1 MSKAEFG
8 SVRFFKRVIT
18 ITVAAVIVGLALGFA
33 ISFVKYRDV
42 SKELA
47 KLEEQ
52 IVNASAESA
61 QGDGI
66 SAGGSVIG
74 EAFDY
79 QTMFPDMYV
88 ESSSEF
94 AYIYNDDRYFYFTFD
109 GGPSPNTEAI
119 LDALSE
125 LDIKATFFVS
135 GGRSSG
141 SDAII
146 KRIYDEGH
154 TIGIYGDTLPANRL
168 YQSVASYLED
178 FNKEFE
184 YVYSITGEKPQIFR
198 FRGGTVNKYNIHIR
212 QQLTAEMLRR
222 GFVYYD
228 WNAVCGD
235 NAAGADAEY
244 IAEAAV
250 TTAQEKQRIFLLMH
264 DTAANTETADAIRKI
279 AEYYEEKSYIF
290 NAITNEVR
298 PVTFD

>member
-1 MSKAEFG
+1 MSKVEFG

-18 ITVAAVIVGLALGFA
+18 ITVALVIAALAIGLAV
-33 ISFVKYRDV
+33 SWMKYRDV
-42 SKELA
+42 SAKLA

-66 SAGGSVIG
+66 SDGGSVIG

-79 QTMFPDMYV
+79 QMLFPDMYV
-88 ESSSEF
+88 ESSPEF
-94 AYIYNDDRYFYFTFD
+94 KYIYNDDRYFYLTFD
-109 GGPSPNTEAI
+109 GGPSESTEAI
-119 LDALSE
+119 LDTLAE
-125 LDIKATFFVS
+125 LGVKATFFVS
-135 GGRSSG
+135 GGRTEG
-141 SDAII
+141 SDEII

-154 TIGIYGDTLPANRL
+154 TVGIYGDTLPANRL
-168 YQSVASYLED
+168 YESVETYLED
-178 FNKEFE
+178 FNREFE
-184 YVYSITGEKPQIFR
+184 YVYGITGEKPQVFR

-212 QQLTAEMLRR
+212 KQLTAEMLRR

-235 NAAGADAEY
+235 NAAGADAAG
-244 IAEAAV
+244 IAETAM

-264 DTAANTETADAIRKI
+264 DTASNTETADAIREI
-279 AEYYEEKSYIF
+279 VEHYEDKSYLF
-290 NAITNEVR
+290 RAVTNEVR